1 MSLKKLKLF
10 WSCFGIHPGKQN
22 HCMENDQIVKLG
34 QIYTNT
40 KWNVEMKHAGHCSWN
55 YPIEICWCVWMLLF
69 FLHRPPPVPVSESQK
84 SSFSASQQSTN
95 QSTEFPNEAQGE
107 FEIQTNPDLPSPARV
122 RWIDAVSRVCAHL
135 SSTVTI
141 LFLWAIFMIMNQIIE
156 AFERCNLERTE

>member
-1 MSLKKLKLF
+1 MQGMHELL
-10 WSCFGIHPGKQN
+10 
-22 HCMENDQIVKLG
+22 VKLSI
-34 QIYTNT
+34 QSLLMCL
-40 KWNVEMKHAGHCSWN
+40 NV
-55 YPIEICWCVWMLLF
+55 V
-69 FLHRPPPVPVSESQK
+69 FLRRPPPVPVSESQK

-141 LFLWAIFMIMNQIIE
+141 VFL
-156 AFERCNLERTE
+156 